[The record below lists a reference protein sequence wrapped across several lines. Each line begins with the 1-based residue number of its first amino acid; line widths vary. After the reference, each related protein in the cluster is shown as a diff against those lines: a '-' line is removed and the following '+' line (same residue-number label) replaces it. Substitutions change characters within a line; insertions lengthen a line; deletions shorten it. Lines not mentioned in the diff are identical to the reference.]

1 MGLDYLTDISQWR
14 SYCQIEDAWLR
25 GRFSLRGSELGWAKS
40 WLFNFGLGEQNSA
53 MIKLRLGLN
62 MKTQRLYAKLRFR
75 TEPLSPFDIG
85 DGLSCAGRLPL
96 PMYLLP
102 SFTRSLPLR
111 VEYRVRINTSRGPQH
126 HHYERSQQS
135 KRGHRIMGRHTSPQR
150 VVSMST
156 GLGAIDVSLDELN
169 FCLEWDETSPV
180 WVRSWRLRHL
190 ARCSVCDD
198 IVCFSC
204 VTCRASDWC
213 EMIRHGSGYLRCL

>member
-1 MGLDYLTDISQWR
+1 
-14 SYCQIEDAWLR
+14 
-25 GRFSLRGSELGWAKS
+25 
-40 WLFNFGLGEQNSA
+40 

-75 TEPLSPFDIG
+75 TEPMSPFDIG

-126 HHYERSQQS
+126 HHYERTQQS
-135 KRGHRIMGRHTSPQR
+135 KRGHRIMGHNSSPQR

-156 GLGAIDVSLDELN
+156 GLGAVDVSLDELN

-180 WVRSWRLRHL
+180 WVRDCWPSPVLLSLSLTMHTFIL
-190 ARCSVCDD
+190 L
-198 IVCFSC
+198 FLMH
-204 VTCRASDWC
+204 RALDWF
-213 EMIRHGSGYLRCL
+213 ETIRPGNGYRRCL